1 MNRLNLLASL
11 YNELK
16 KQKSPP
22 KATKIMCVF
31 IPLPRMTFEDFCKY
45 FHQTAICRVVNTS
58 FFSLSKTWHEGLSHS
73 AWRKPDR
80 AGGCPNNKETF
91 LKNPQVHVSNITAVG
106 KSSSKTLHVHVSDI
120 TVVGKSSFRTL
131 HVRVSD
137 ITVVGKSSLR
147 TLHVHVSDITV
158 VGKSFSR
165 TLHAHVI
172 DCSREKFLKNPAW
185 TCFRHQYS
193 KDRFLSKRRQ
203 EHHFRRLVSLRF
215 IFLDV
220 LGFTESG
227 GVNREP
233 VVWVVTQSTQSVW
246 LMKC

>member
-120 TVVGKSSFRTL
+120 TVVGKS
-131 HVRVSD
+131 
-137 ITVVGKSSLR
+137 
-147 TLHVHVSDITV
+147 
-158 VGKSFSR
+158 FSR

-193 KDRFLSKRRQ
+193 KERFLSKRRQ